1 MFLVTQHLD
10 SLITSARL
18 ASDTPSLRSMSVPS
32 DLQRG
37 REELVVVVVVLI
49 RWAAMSKTAVLH
61 ELLLYF
67 FYFLLC
73 VLLHSQQLS
82 MIFERQKI
90 LDYI

>member
-1 MFLVTQHLD
+1 MLSIKNPEDFSVFLVTSHLD

-37 REELVVVVVVLI
+37 REEPVVVVALI

-61 ELLLYF
+61 QLVLYF
-67 FYFLLC
+67 FYCLL
-73 VLLHSQQLS
+73 
-82 MIFERQKI
+82 
-90 LDYI
+90 